1 MHSLILP
8 CVWSQVV
15 TPFDDNDKKSTSV
28 YREKLYELIE
38 KSKPLSKVSSKASA
52 GAAITAQQAIAAR

>member
-1 MHSLILP
+1 
-8 CVWSQVV
+8 VV

-38 KSKPLSKVSSKASA
+38 KSKPLRTVSSKGSA
-52 GAAITAQQAIAAR
+52 GAAITAQQQAIAAR